1 MATPRIWISRSEEIL
16 SVLRAMQFPSFDRP
30 AIEELFQLQR
40 RAAITLMSQVG
51 VTSTPGIPSFVDRS
65 QLISWVER
73 IVNLEGAAVERSRA
87 LNEEVSRSMREIQ
100 AVRAALQNQGRAPV
114 RFPLV
119 DQVLQSS
126 VTSLPSSI
134 HIRPGH
140 IMIDVSTENQGNM
153 VESACQQLFSL
164 AMAIANDEPTFQR
177 ILAPARPLLNLVEE
191 LVEQ

>member
-1 MATPRIWISRSEEIL
+1 
-16 SVLRAMQFPSFDRP
+16 MQSSSLDRP

-40 RAAITLMSQVG
+40 RAAITLMNQVG
-51 VTSTPGIPSFVDRS
+51 ATSTPGTPSFVDRI
-65 QLISWVER
+65 QLTRWVER
-73 IVNLEGAAVERSRA
+73 IVDLEGAAAERSRA
-87 LNEEVSRSMREIQ
+87 LNEEVSRSMREVQ
-100 AVRAALQNQGRAPV
+100 AVRTALQKQGREPV
-114 RFPLV
+114 HFPLV

-134 HIRPGH
+134 HIGPGH
-140 IMIDVSTENQGNM
+140 IMINVSDEDHGRM

-177 ILAPARPLLNLVEE
+177 RLLPAKPLLNLVEQ